1 MTWSLNTGAPY
12 HTQDTSYY
20 CGAAVAM
27 TVLAEIGVPHS
38 QLDQDVLYASNHAH
52 NHNAAW
58 YTDCYG
64 LQYTLVNRKPA
75 SFGNTFVV
83 HKRLNELDGTR
94 DVVYTL
100 RTYGV
105 APCVL
110 VFGCAHW
117 NTVIGAQTNT
127 DPAFGA
133 YTVDGFWINNPVWYD
148 TPPPPPHGA
157 ADSCGSGGA
166 HGIASEFITYS
177 TWQST
182 YFTGCAFDDPGG
194 ATQWISVCDPDERSI
209 ESPTG
214 RADRQRAN
222 GRRLLEP
229 KQIGGLAERGIREYE
244 LAEAKLSA
252 GMLRAGRV
260 GAPQLVLRLDRRDSW
275 YYLAPWES
283 SGRTLGFAQV
293 DARFGTFASL
303 QVLDRPVRTWLTKLD
318 AVRRLV
324 DNKRFELADKLGAI
338 TVRPNT
344 YCISPTLVWK
354 PCRESYSP
362 HLPFFQLTAGNHSLY
377 VRIDGQVFTHLTPP
391 GPGS

>member
-222 GRRLLEP
+222 GRRLLRP
-229 KQIGGLAERGIREYE
+229 SHGGV
-244 LAEAKLSA
+244 
-252 GMLRAGRV
+252 LRARTGRRQV
-260 GAPQLVLRLDRRDSW
+260 REDLPVDPHVQRVVPCRELEEGQMRRVRLAAWLPNERR
-275 YYLAPWES
+275 
-283 SGRTLGFAQV
+283 R
-293 DARFGTFASL
+293 
-303 QVLDRPVRTWLTKLD
+303 D
-318 AVRRLV
+318 AVRVWADGDRAELVCELEALVVDEPSHGVEFREPCSNRPIEHLQAGERPEARVHLREPERASGGFPRSEVVPRVATVESKHELGRAHSTGPEHPRGQLRL
-324 DNKRFELADKLGAI
+324 G
-338 TVRPNT
+338 
-344 YCISPTLVWK
+344 
-354 PCRESYSP
+354 
-362 HLPFFQLTAGNHSLY
+362 
-377 VRIDGQVFTHLTPP
+377 
-391 GPGS
+391 